1 MSEEECREYAKTFGA
16 SSSPGACLNLAGNYN
31 YVGTGA
37 KAGESGFR
45 RLTQNGCTGEGFG
58 SSGPKIFDFNV
69 QGSAVSGT
77 YKSESVTG
85 NVDASGTITWSN
97 GYVYHLQVDR
107 PACTVERRHPAGCG
121 NKLNAANFPQCT
133 SWEDNNVMCTGTTE
147 RECVLEAQK
156 QTDVQSVLWR
166 SRGGAGACQWCG
178 NSGDSS
184 TDVVNDDVIAMYP
197 NKQCMAEFAT
207 TSNDADREDGD
218 RCTLSSEG
226 PESAFSDRCSDAGR
240 RAERP
245 SICQQLYHGCIRVQ
259 TESHGV
265 CVYYNRGGELAK
277 DRDGMFLVCAKS
289 LPETTTSTS
298 TLPQMTTSTT
308 SSTRPCIAHTT
319 RYCMSYDAVHEDV
332 RMKPCA
338 ADKSCERFMRQG
350 SAFEAKCARGRCLTV
365 QSAPRPEYPNCHS
378 MFFEACNPSD
388 QYQQW
393 NKVLLSGQSGN
404 AWKNLATGTE
414 FSPVSKKDGKT
425 IMACKSSQVESSAF
439 YSTFPERAL
448 GL

>member
-1 MSEEECREYAKTFGA
+1 VSWKPRSRPTYNPFSGDLEAVLEPVNGAETAETQAPTSSMMMSLQCI
-16 SSSPGACLNLAGNYN
+16 
-31 YVGTGA
+31 
-37 KAGESGFR
+37 
-45 RLTQNGCTGEGFG
+45 LT
-58 SSGPKIFDFNV
+58 
-69 QGSAVSGT
+69 
-77 YKSESVTG
+77 
-85 NVDASGTITWSN
+85 
-97 GYVYHLQVDR
+97 
-107 PACTVERRHPAGCG
+107 
-121 NKLNAANFPQCT
+121 
-133 SWEDNNVMCTGTTE
+133 NNVWLSLLLRVTMRIVRMGIVAPCP
-147 RECVLEAQK
+147 QK
-156 QTDVQSVLWR
+156 VQNPPFPTAAAMQGGEL
-166 SRGGAGACQWCG
+166 RG
-178 NSGDSS
+178 
-184 TDVVNDDVIAMYP
+184 
-197 NKQCMAEFAT
+197 
-207 TSNDADREDGD
+207 
-218 RCTLSSEG
+218 
-226 PESAFSDRCSDAGR
+226 
-240 RAERP
+240 RA
-245 SICQQLYHGCIRVQ
+245 CQQLYHGCIRVQ